1 MGLAFLVPLFLAGLA
16 AIAIPV
22 FFHLRHRETD
32 AAVRFPSLM
41 FLERLP
47 FRTTSR
53 QRVTDWPLLLLRA
66 AAVVL
71 LVAAFARPF
80 TGGTEVTAATAR
92 ARAVVVLLDRSL
104 SMSHQQVWP
113 VALDSARAVV
123 NGLGA
128 GDRVAVVLFD
138 EVATVAQPLTEH
150 RAAALT
156 AIAGAR
162 TTSRGTRYAAGLRAA
177 RQVLVAA
184 PDAAGEI
191 VVVTD
196 LQRSGVAGLAG
207 LELPGG
213 LAVRAVSVGTTNR
226 ANTAVSAVDVQ
237 RRTAGARTS
246 LAVQARVVSRE
257 LAAPRLTRLELQ
269 LNGRTVGTRE
279 VTLPITGSAT
289 VAFEPITPPAGTLRG
304 IVTAANDGLTGDDTL
319 QFTVP
324 ADDDLRVQL
333 WTPGD
338 VASEE
343 ILFLQRAM
351 AIGRNPVLRIDRSA
365 NLDANTAARARVLIA
380 WDAMPPG
387 DAPWLLQWVREG
399 GGLVIVAGRRFTA
412 RRDGGALIPALPSG
426 QADRLADRGGF
437 FGDVRAEHP
446 LFSVFREAPAALG
459 AARFLRY
466 PRLEPA
472 AGADVLARFDDG
484 LPAVVEHREGLGR
497 VILVAAPLDARA
509 GDFPLQPAYLPFVRR
524 LVLYASGHE
533 ASPLWRATG
542 EHWLLPRG
550 AQTPVVA
557 TPRGGIERP
566 RSDSARAAVE
576 LAEAGFYALYSG
588 RVAGDPVAVVA
599 ANPPPGESDLTPVD
613 PRELLIGVRLS
624 DSTASAVAGPRT
636 AVEIERTQGLWRF
649 VLGVVA
655 VVLLLETFLANRGW
669 RAVERGSA

>member
-32 AAVRFPSLM
+32 DAVRFPSLM

-53 QRVTDWPLLLLRA
+53 QRVSDWPLLLLRA

-80 TGGTEVTAATAR
+80 TGGDEVTAAAAR
-92 ARAVVVLLDRSL
+92 ARAVVLLLDRSL
-104 SMSHQQVWP
+104 SMSHQHVWP

-138 EVATVAQPLTEH
+138 EVATVAQPLTNDH
-150 RAAALT
+150 AAAL
-156 AIAGAR
+156 AVIANAK

-177 RQVLVAA
+177 RQVLVGA

-207 LELPGG
+207 LELPAG
-213 LAVRAVSVGTTNR
+213 LTIRAAPVGTANR

-237 RRTAGARTS
+237 RRTAGTRTT
-246 LAVQARVVSRE
+246 LAVQARVISRE
-257 LAAPRLTRLELQ
+257 LAEPRPTRLELR
-269 LNGRTVGTRE
+269 LNGRTIGTRE
-279 VTLPITGSAT
+279 VTLPVTGSAT
-289 VAFEPITPPAGTLRG
+289 VAFEPVTPPAGSLRG
-304 IVTAANDGLTGDDTL
+304 IVTASSDGLTGDDTL

-324 ADDDLRVQL
+324 ADDDLRLHL

-343 ILFLQRAM
+343 ILFLQRAL
-351 AIGRNPVLRIDRSA
+351 AVGRNPVLRIDRSA
-365 NLDANTAARARVLIA
+365 NLDANATARHRVLIA
-380 WDAMPPG
+380 WDAMPP
-387 DAPWLLQWVREG
+387 DAPWLTQWVREG

-412 RRDGGALIPALPSG
+412 QRDGGTMIPALPRG

-437 FGDVRAEHP
+437 FGDVRSEHP

-472 AGADVLARFDDG
+472 AGTDVLARFDDG

-550 AQTPVVA
+550 ATTPVVA
-557 TPRGGIERP
+557 TPGGAIERP
-566 RSDSARAAVE
+566 RSDSTRAAVE

-613 PRELLIGVRLS
+613 PRELLIGVRQS
-624 DSTASAVAGPRT
+624 DSTTAAVSGPRT
-636 AVEIERTQGLWRF
+636 AVEMERAQGLWRV

-655 VVLLLETFLANRGW
+655 VVLLLETFVANRGW